1 MSTAFEQVIASY
13 HRARQ
18 SGEFFDTFYQLFLNK
33 SPEIPPMF
41 ARTDFPHQ
49 KLMLRESIL
58 EMLIF
63 AQSGSGREEIERLA
77 ARHRALNVTARHYQ
91 LWLDALCESLAVHDA
106 EFDADLERMWRVAM
120 QQGINLMKPE
130 DLETEKTRNSDPKD

>member
-1 MSTAFEQVIASY
+1 VESTFNQVVASY

-18 SGEFFDTFYQLFLNK
+18 SGQLFDTFYELFLAK

-58 EMLIF
+58 EMLVF
-63 AQSGSGREEIERLA
+63 AQTGSGRDEIKRLA
-77 ARHRALNVTARHYQ
+77 ERHRQLNVKPVHYG
-91 LWLDALCESLAVHDA
+91 LWLDALCEALAKHDR
-106 EFDADLERMWRVAM
+106 EFNAALEQMWRDAL
-120 QQGINLMKPE
+120 QKGIELMSINPA
-130 DLETEKTRNSDPKD
+130 

>member
-1 MSTAFEQVIASY
+1 MDSSFNQVVASY

-18 SGEFFDTFYQLFLNK
+18 TGELFDTFYNLFLGK

-58 EMLIF
+58 EMLVF
-63 AQSGSGREEIERLA
+63 AQTGSGHAEIKRLA
-77 ARHRALNVTARHYQ
+77 ERHHQLNVKPAHYEW
-91 LWLDALCESLAVHDA
+91 WLDSLCEALAKHDR
-106 EFDADLERMWRVAM
+106 EFDSVLEQKWRDAM
-120 QQGINLMKPE
+120 RKGIELMS
-130 DLETEKTRNSDPKD
+130 TSRS